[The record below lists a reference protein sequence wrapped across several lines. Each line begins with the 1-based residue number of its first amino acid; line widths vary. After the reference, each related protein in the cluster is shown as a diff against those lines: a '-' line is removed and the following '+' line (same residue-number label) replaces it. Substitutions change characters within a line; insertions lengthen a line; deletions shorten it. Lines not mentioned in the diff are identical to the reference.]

1 MGEGTS
7 VVGINWSEI
16 HKCDA
21 ISLQGHLLSKFI
33 SALVLR

>member
-1 MGEGTS
+1 MGEGVS

-16 HKCDA
+16 HKCDGV
-21 ISLQGHLLSKFI
+21 SFQDHLMS